1 VTGPSGQTSNDAVL
15 AGAADARPA
24 RPQAADA
31 VDRHWGVGSM
41 VSRLRRVLVRTPT
54 TDGDFGAAG
63 WPTPDPGALVSEHG
77 AFVDLL
83 RRLGCRVEIEPA
95 APGLVDACY
104 THDPVITTPC
114 GAIVLQMRKPV
125 RRPEPALTR
134 AALDRLGV
142 PILGELD
149 GTARTDGGDKVWL
162 DPRTLL
168 VGRGHRTNA
177 AAVDQLRALLQPRG
191 VMLEVFDLPNY
202 RGDVEV
208 LHLMSVI
215 SLVRDDLA
223 VVFRP
228 LIPVRLLELLA
239 ARGVD
244 TIAVDEAEFETQGGN
259 VLAVAPGVAVIAAG
273 NPRVR
278 DALLAAGCQVHEFA
292 GDTVALAGTGGPTC
306 LTLPLWRED

>member
-1 VTGPSGQTSNDAVL
+1 VTGNSEDGMSD
-15 AGAADARPA
+15 PA
-24 RPQAADA
+24 RAEGRSPVATASRADP
-31 VDRHWGVGSM
+31 RWGVGSM

-54 TDGDFGAAG
+54 SIGDFAAAG
-63 WPTPDPGALVSEHG
+63 WPTPDPDALGAEHAG
-77 AFVDLL
+77 FVDLL
-83 RRLGCRVEIEPA
+83 QRLGCQVEIEAA

-104 THDPVITTPC
+104 THDPVIMTPF

-134 AALDRLGV
+134 AALDRLGI
-142 PILGELD
+142 PIVGEL
-149 GTARTDGGDKVWL
+149 GGAAHTDGGDKLWL
-162 DPRTLL
+162 DGRMLL

-177 AAVDQLRALLQPRG
+177 AAVDQLRELLEPRG
-191 VMLEVFDLPNY
+191 VAVEVFDLPNY

-223 VVFRP
+223 VIFPP
-228 LIPVRLLELLA
+228 LVPVRLLELLA
-239 ARGVD
+239 RRGVD
-244 TIAVDEAEFETQGGN
+244 TIAVDDAEFDTQGGN

-278 DALLAAGCQVHEFA
+278 DALLGAGCQVHEFA